1 MSESTEWC
9 FKKCQQNGRF
19 FRSTEYSLITFF
31 DRLMQIY
38 QRKIDLPFA
47 ECTYVALKAESNE
60 FATNRIFALVNKNFM
75 IGAPTTCIID
85 TTFNRF
91 CRRGCNNR
99 VSKNVYCLQ
108 LDSFLR
114 TGRWT
119 PCHTETYP
127 NLGIPNRK
135 ALSYL

>member
-1 MSESTEWC
+1 MSDLLNDALRSVNKMEDP
-9 FKKCQQNGRF
+9 FGQQRIFINHF
-19 FRSTEYSLITFF
+19 FWLV
-31 DRLMQIY
+31 QIY

-114 TGRWT
+114 TGR
-119 PCHTETYP
+119 
-127 NLGIPNRK
+127 
-135 ALSYL
+135 